1 METKSEKLE
10 MLKELTNSDISEL
23 GYNWIMPTPL
33 QNITNLPTF
42 PIETLPKIIKDYVLA
57 VADNIQIP
65 VDMAAV
71 SALSVIAGTIQ
82 KKYVIEGKED
92 YTEPL
97 NIYGV
102 IVAKSAERKSAT
114 MRKMT
119 SPIYHYEKEENKRR
133 QLIIDQQT
141 IELNSKHNQIKK
153 LENSKK
159 DEDLDKAIMLQ
170 IECRELE
177 EKQIKPLRLI
187 AEDCTSEALTS
198 LLADNQGRISLIS
211 AEGGGLFNIFAGK
224 YSNNNVS
231 IETILKAHN
240 GDPIRIDRK
249 GRETEYVNNPT
260 ISMLLA
266 IQENVLEGLMLNEV
280 FRDRGLNARIL
291 YCKPK
296 STIGTRTLT
305 TKTMFSELS
314 TAELN
319 YKELIYK
326 LLDIPLE
333 ENPKILKLSKKAYK
347 ILETFFSWVELQLVG
362 ELEFMGD
369 WAGKLVGTTLR
380 IAGILHLMDYSNIEK
395 NTVVSDKTLQNA
407 ITIAKYFLEHAKSAY
422 LLMGADKGIQKAKY
436 ILKQIE
442 KQVQTQFKR
451 HEIFK
456 MCRSANIHNVQDIEQ
471 PLSILTEYGYIREL
485 PIIQREGAG
494 RKPDIVYELNPLY
507 FNDIK

>member
-10 MLKELTNSDISEL
+10 MLKELDNQGISEL
-23 GYNWIMPTPL
+23 GYDWTTPMPF
-33 QNITNLPTF
+33 QNVSNLPTF
-42 PIETLPKIIKDYVLA
+42 PIDTLPKIIKDYVLA
-57 VADNIQIP
+57 VSDNIQIP
-65 VDMAAV
+65 IDMAAI
-71 SALSVIAGTIQ
+71 SALSVIAGTVQ
-82 KKYVIEGKED
+82 KKYVIQGKED

-97 NIYGV
+97 NIYSV

-119 SPIYHYEKEENKRR
+119 SPIYQYEKEENKKR
-133 QLIIDQQT
+133 QIIIDQQT
-141 IELNSKHNQIKK
+141 IELNMKHNQIKR

-159 DEDLDKAIMLQ
+159 DEDMEKAILLQ

-177 EKQIKPLRLI
+177 EKQVKPLRLI

-198 LLADNQGRISLIS
+198 LLANNQGRISLIS

-249 GRETEYVNNPT
+249 GRETEYINNPT

-296 STIGTRTLT
+296 STVGTRTLT

-314 TAELN
+314 TTELN
-319 YKELIYK
+319 YKELIYR

-333 ENPKILKLSKKAYK
+333 ENPKILKLSDKAYET
-347 ILETFFSWVELQLVG
+347 LENFFNWVELQLVG
-362 ELEFMGD
+362 DLEFMGD
-369 WAGKLVGTTLR
+369 WAGKLVGTSLR
-380 IAGILHLMDYSNIEK
+380 LAGILHLMDYSNIDK
-395 NTVVSDKTLQNA
+395 DKLVTNKTLQNA
-407 ITIAKYFLEHAKSAY
+407 ITISKYFLEHAKSAY
-422 LLMGADKGIQKAKY
+422 LLMGADKENQKAKY
-436 ILKQIE
+436 ILKQLE
-442 KQVQTQFKR
+442 KQTQSQLKR

-456 MCRSANIHNVQDIEQ
+456 MTRSANIHNVHDIEKA
-471 PLSILTEYGYIREL
+471 LDLLVEYGYIREL
-485 PIIQREGAG
+485 PIIKKDGAG

-507 FNDIK
+507 FNL